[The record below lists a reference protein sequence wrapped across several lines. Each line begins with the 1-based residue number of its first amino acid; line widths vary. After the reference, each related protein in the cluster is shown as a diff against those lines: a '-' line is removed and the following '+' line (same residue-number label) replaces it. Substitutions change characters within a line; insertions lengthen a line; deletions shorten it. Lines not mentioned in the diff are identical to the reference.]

1 MNDREAEKMAGV
13 LYEAHREAMA
23 RRSVSGAGIPEWED
37 LKIAPL
43 SLYGLKAQQA
53 VQNQLRVRKAWVAV
67 AKASGKYQVVD
78 VLPEPEKAPEKK
90 EEVKKAAKK
99 VPKKGKRKL
108 PRGATKKKAA
118 KRSR

>member
-99 VPKKGKRKL
+99 VKRKL